1 MKVEIELPDEITLD
15 YAYDKFRDFFSRVI
29 ADVDCAGCCG
39 TYEKEIAESLKE
51 AFEKSKVLSW

>member
-1 MKVEIELPDEITLD
+1 MKVEIELPNKYAPD
-15 YAYDKFRDFFSRVI
+15 YAYDRFRDFFSRVI
-29 ADVDCAGCCG
+29 ADVDCTGYCG